1 MGMSRA
7 EENKEL
13 VEFMTNVAKE
23 NPSGTFEKMTCF
35 QLATIATM
43 LSDISKS
50 LAMLVEKISSE
61 LDKTQK
67 ELEKDQE
74 AADGK
79 D

>member
-1 MGMSRA
+1 MSRV

-13 VEFMTNVAKE
+13 VEYMTNLAKE
-23 NPSGTFEKMTCF
+23 KPTGTFEELTVF
-35 QLATIATM
+35 HLGIIATM
-43 LSDISKS
+43 LGDISKS